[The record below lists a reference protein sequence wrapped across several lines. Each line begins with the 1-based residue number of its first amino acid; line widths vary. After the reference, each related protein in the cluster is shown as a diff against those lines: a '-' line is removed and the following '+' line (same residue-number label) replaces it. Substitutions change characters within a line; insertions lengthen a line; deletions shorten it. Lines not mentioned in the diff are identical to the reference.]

1 VGIRTK
7 LQGVKLHSL
16 ELDFVRRRRVSPWAG
31 RALLAIAVAFAG
43 DVGFSFLKLKNSIVE
58 AQARLDRGGN
68 TRIAARK
75 ASPDEIA
82 AARET
87 VQRLSLPWDELFTAL
102 EGAASD
108 QVALLAIEPDPRN
121 GTVVISGDSKDY
133 LAALTYVLNLSRA
146 ETLSRVQ
153 LVRHEA
159 KQNAVGFSVS
169 ASWAGGK
176 G

>member
-1 VGIRTK
+1 M
-7 LQGVKLHSL
+7 KLHSL

-31 RALLAIAVAFAG
+31 RALLALAIGFAG
-43 DVGFSFLKLKNSIVE
+43 DVGMSFYKLRGDIVE
-58 AQARLDRGGN
+58 AQARLDRGAN
-68 TRIAARK
+68 PRVAARK
-75 ASPDEIA
+75 ASPEEIA

-87 VQRLSLPWDELFTAL
+87 VQRLSLPWSELFTAL

-108 QVALLAIEPDPRN
+108 QVALLASEPDPKN
-121 GTVVISGDSKDY
+121 GTVTISGDSKDY

-169 ASWAGGK
+169 AAWSGGK

>member
-1 VGIRTK
+1 MKTQR
-7 LQGVKLHSL
+7 Q
-16 ELDFVRRRRVSPWAG
+16 
-31 RALLAIAVAFAG
+31 
-43 DVGFSFLKLKNSIVE
+43 IVE
-58 AQARLDRGGN
+58 AQARLDRGG
-68 TRIAARK
+68 RPASGK
-75 ASPDEIA
+75 ASPEELA

-87 VQRLSLPWDELFTAL
+87 VQRLSLPWPELFTAL
-102 EGAASD
+102 ESAASE
-108 QVALLAIEPDPRN
+108 QVALLAIEPDPKS
-121 GTVVISGDSKDY
+121 GTVVITGDSKDY

-169 ASWAGGK
+169 ATWNGGK